1 MKLKLLALIISTS
14 VSTLA
19 GNDSTRVRQEILDQ
33 LRPLTVYVS
42 IDHAT
47 NLQFPELIHA
57 IQGSG
62 FTTKQDE
69 AGDFYV
75 SVVDNC
81 ISIVSLH
88 ASAVQNLGV
97 IIHKRSYTVKF
108 VTAADNTISDSQI
121 IFQYPPP
128 PPKDPS
134 DT

>member
-1 MKLKLLALIISTS
+1 MKLTILALIISTN

-19 GNDSTRVRQEILDQ
+19 GNTHVRQEILDQ
-33 LRPLTVYVS
+33 LNPITVYVS

-62 FTTKQDE
+62 FTSKQDE

-81 ISIVSLH
+81 ISITSLH
-88 ASAVQNLGV
+88 AGAEQNLGV

-108 VTAADNTISDSQI
+108 VTAADNHISDFQI

-128 PPKDPS
+128 PKDPS